1 MTIANVSSEMPI
13 AATGGTTAAQSG
25 GIDALRAC
33 LTLLVVLHHT
43 AITYGGAGGWF
54 YRELLPTDTHSSR
67 LLTLF
72 CAVNQAYFMGL
83 FFLIAG
89 YFTPAAVERHG
100 VAAFVR
106 DRLIRLGVPLLV
118 FAVLIG
124 PATVALVQAVTRH
137 RDFIGVLLQRWFRR
151 WDCVSQRAPCR
162 QRYDPAV
169 RREGGWSCPTVLLPP
184 TPRRSRDALPNSRGC

>member
-1 MTIANVSSEMPI
+1 MTITAVPSEMTV
-13 AATGGTTAAQSG
+13 AASRGQAAVRNGGL
-25 GIDALRAC
+25 DALRAA

-54 YRELLPTDTHSSR
+54 YRELPMSDALSSQ
-67 LLTLF
+67 LLTMF
-72 CAVNQAYFMGL
+72 CAINQSYFMGL